1 MTQAM
6 SITNFCIFI
15 AMLYGYELFI
25 KKRAKKNEV
34 FFMASE
40 ERWYRILM
48 LILAGS
54 VLGMDLYAQ
63 HASYFV
69 YAVLFL
75 SYTFTYKEIGHQG
88 IVCNMKRTALDK
100 ITGIE
105 MKDRK
110 HSFLV
115 IYEVKER
122 KYEMIVRKSLSG
134 NLEAAVQRVK
144 QSIK

>member
-6 SITNFCIFI
+6 SITNFIIFV
-15 AMLYGYELFI
+15 AMLYGYEMFI
-25 KKRAKKNEV
+25 KRRAQKNEV

-48 LILAGS
+48 LILAAS
-54 VLGMDLYAQ
+54 VLGMDLYAKQ
-63 HASYFV
+63 ASYFV

-75 SYTFTYKEIGHQG
+75 SYTFTYKEIGNQG
-88 IVCNMKRTALDK
+88 IVCNLKRTSLDK

-105 MKDRK
+105 MTDRK

-115 IYEVKER
+115 TYSVKDR
-122 KYEMIVRKSLSG
+122 KYEMIVRKSLAA
-134 NLEAAVQRVK
+134 NLETAIQRVK

>member
-15 AMLYGYELFI
+15 AMLYGYEMFI
-25 KKRAKKNEV
+25 KRRASKQAV

-48 LILAGS
+48 LILAAS
-54 VLGMDLYAQ
+54 VLGMDLYAK

-75 SYTFTYKEIGHQG
+75 SYTFTYKEIGSLG

-100 ITGIE
+100 ITAIE

-110 HSFLV
+110 HSYLV
-115 IYEVKER
+115 IYEVKDR
-122 KYEMIVRKSLSG
+122 KYEMIVRKSLAT
-134 NLEAAVQRVK
+134 NLEAAVQQVK
-144 QSIK
+144 QIIK